1 MPPALI
7 VIVLGCLEGDV
18 LWGCVVERWHHVR
31 GKKEG
36 RKGGWKAGRWEGR
49 PCLTGSTRGV
59 RLFGKLVQ

>member
-36 RKGGWKAGRWEGR
+36 RKEGR
-49 PCLTGSTRGV
+49 MEG
-59 RLFGKLVQ
+59 GKVGGKALPDWIHSGCAPIR